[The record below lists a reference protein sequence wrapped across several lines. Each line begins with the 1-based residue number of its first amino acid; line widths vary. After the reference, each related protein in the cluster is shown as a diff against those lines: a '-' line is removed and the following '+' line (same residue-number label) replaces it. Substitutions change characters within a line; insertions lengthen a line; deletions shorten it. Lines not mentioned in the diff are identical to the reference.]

1 MTQQASCF
9 MKFITLRFF
18 DVNLTAGLTSS
29 ASLVKRVKAK
39 LTSTVSERMMPVNK
53 NSSDKF
59 DLISNYLIIDNGKA
73 IAGTCL
79 RIANSKAVPVISEAL
94 LSRKQFTLNS
104 INGNAKDDEKTCLDY
119 FYFCLSDEHLII
131 TLDKRS
137 SVTRFETY
145 INWLLSTSESG
156 EDITFVPVVDE
167 NRLSLADIKKITIGG
182 KYNIPVNKEETAV
195 ERTFASKVIG
205 ITDTVLKSLLSDTSD
220 LAELMAS
227 DICSADLVIKFSKP
241 RSMSREEYLRKTA
254 GAILKPLEDPDGI
267 RFATNGK
274 KISGS
279 QALKSEEVEVDC
291 DTNGALSE
299 QNVYQTMFRKLK
311 EL

>member
-1 MTQQASCF
+1 

-18 DVNLTAGLTSS
+18 DVNLSAGLTSS

-104 INGNAKDDEKTCLDY
+104 INENAKDDEKTCLDY
-119 FYFCLSDEHLII
+119 FYFCMSDEHLII

>member
-1 MTQQASCF
+1 

>member
-1 MTQQASCF
+1 

-18 DVNLTAGLTSS
+18 DVNLSAGLTSS
-29 ASLVKRVKAK
+29 ASLVMRVKAK
-39 LTSTVSERMMPVNK
+39 LTSAVSERMMPVNK

-79 RIANSKAVPVISEAL
+79 RIANSKAVPVISEEL
-94 LSRKQFTLNS
+94 LSQKQFTLNS
-104 INGNAKDDEKTCLDY
+104 INENAKDDEKTCLDY
-119 FYFCLSDEHLII
+119 FYFCLSDGHLII

-182 KYNIPVNKEETAV
+182 KYNIPVNKEETAI

-205 ITDTVLKSLLSDTSD
+205 ITGTVLKSLLSDTSD
-220 LAELMAS
+220 LSELMAS

>member
-59 DLISNYLIIDNGKA
+59 DIISNYLIIDNGKA

-94 LSRKQFTLNS
+94 LSQKQFTLNS
-104 INGNAKDDEKTCLDY
+104 INENAKDDEKTCLDY

-311 EL
+311 KL